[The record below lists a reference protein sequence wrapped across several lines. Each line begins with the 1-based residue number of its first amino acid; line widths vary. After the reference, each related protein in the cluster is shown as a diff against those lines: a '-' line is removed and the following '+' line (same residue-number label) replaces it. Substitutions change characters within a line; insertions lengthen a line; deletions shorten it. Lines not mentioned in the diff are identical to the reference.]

1 MLKFVIIAVAA
12 VASLAQAQGLEKYN
26 FKYAGEGQKNIL
38 PVQVFD
44 DGSQT
49 IFQFKQGQRIPAI
62 FVEQNGGWNL
72 VTPHEDGA
80 YYYIPR
86 ISSSYKLKI
95 GYSEA
100 TIKYLGSDRESHS
113 NVGPVNALNK
123 RSYAAVAKGDDFVWA
138 DATDHSENS
147 IVFQKGTAKVSQA
160 SAKTFSSLAKKLLDA
175 KSIEVFGYSGVDDD
189 SDLGRRRVDAIV
201 NSLTSFGVERA
212 RIKTISNVRGSSDV
226 RGGEIGARVEYVI
239 AKIRPSI
246 LEKPSIQSKGVE
258 SSTRPESFSTL
269 GKQLYRIEKT
279 DTSILGV
286 LSRWGDASGW
296 KVIDV
301 NFPHI
306 KLEGSTDQEIA
317 YGTFLEAVD
326 KINAG
331 LRRKGYTGIDGKA
344 YSDNI
349 IEIGVFDGK

>member
-1 MLKFVIIAVAA
+1 MLKFAFIALAA
-12 VASLAQAQGLEKYN
+12 VTSMAQAQGLEKYN

-62 FVEQNGGWNL
+62 FAEQNGGWTL

-100 TIKYLGSDRESHS
+100 SIKYLGSDRESYS
-113 NVGPVNALNK
+113 NASPSNALNK
-123 RSYAAVAKGDDFVWA
+123 RSYATAAKGDDFVWA

-147 IVFQKGTAKVSQA
+147 IVFQKGTAKVSPV
-160 SAKTFSSLAKKLLDA
+160 SAKAFSTLAKKLLDA
-175 KSIEVFGYSGVDDD
+175 KSIEVYGYSGIDDD

-212 RIKTISNVRGSSDV
+212 RIKTISNVRGASDV
-226 RGGEIGARVEYVI
+226 RGGEIGARIEYVI
-239 AKIRPSI
+239 AKNRPVIQERPS
-246 LEKPSIQSKGVE
+246 LK
-258 SSTRPESFSTL
+258 STAVDTSPRPESFSTL
-269 GKQLYRIEKT
+269 GKQLYRIEKS

-286 LSRWGDASGW
+286 LTRWADVSGW

-301 NFPHI
+301 NFPDI